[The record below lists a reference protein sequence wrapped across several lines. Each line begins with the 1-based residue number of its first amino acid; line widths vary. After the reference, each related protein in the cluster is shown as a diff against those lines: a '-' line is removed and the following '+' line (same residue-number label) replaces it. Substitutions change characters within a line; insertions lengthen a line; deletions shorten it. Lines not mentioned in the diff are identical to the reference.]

1 MAPSTR
7 RLQFSPTPSHAVLIE
22 VVQDACALLECRQ
35 PLDMCAAIRPV
46 QELAALV
53 PRMVRAERQ
62 ESFGTQS
69 CEELPAVEKP
79 GLAPYQISVSACPL
93 KAKNLDECCPPHPA
107 AGALH
112 WRCVWCCVPARTGA
126 CARGLAAGQPSR
138 CTCHPAGMDCGWA
151 CDARL
156 PCVTRL
162 LSTELHNP
170 CSLSHA
176 APCSHLPS
184 TSTLNSPPCS
194 TRRAG

>member
-1 MAPSTR
+1 MAPSKR
-7 RLQFSPTPSHAVLIE
+7 RLQFRPTPSHAVLIE

-93 KAKNLDECCPPHPA
+93 KAKNLDECCPPPPCCRSA
-107 AGALH
+107 SLAMCVVLCSSAD
-112 WRCVWCCVPARTGA
+112 WRMCPRPCGRTT
-126 CARGLAAGQPSR
+126 QQ
-138 CTCHPAGMDCGWA
+138 MY
-151 CDARL
+151 
-156 PCVTRL
+156 
-162 LSTELHNP
+162 
-170 CSLSHA
+170 
-176 APCSHLPS
+176 LPS
-184 TSTLNSPPCS
+184 CWDGLRVGMRCAVAVCNQASFH
-194 TRRAG
+194 